1 LSSIVFFIAQN
12 VMHCDA
18 LRKGDWE
25 VIQTA
30 AENDTDESVVHSFG
44 GMCAFSSA
52 VMGQETQGAAMVD
65 NGQLFTEHISCGHVH
80 FISFHLHV
88 TRFAGFLVS
97 SCLLAA
103 YCNDLRLHAA

>member
-1 LSSIVFFIAQN
+1 
-12 VMHCDA
+12 MHCDA
-18 LRKGDWE
+18 LCKGDWE

-30 AENDTDESVVHSFG
+30 AENDTDETVVHSFG

-65 NGQLFTEHISCGHVH
+65 NVQLWTNTSLTDV

-88 TRFAGFLVS
+88 TGFPGFLVS

-103 YCNDLRLHAA
+103 YCNDLRLNAA

>member
-1 LSSIVFFIAQN
+1 
-12 VMHCDA
+12 MHCDA

-52 VMGQETQGAAMVD
+52 VMGQETRGAAMVD
-65 NGQLFTEHISCGHVH
+65 NGQLFTEHISCGHAH
-80 FISFHLHV
+80 FISFHSISFHLHV
-88 TRFAGFLVS
+88 TSFAGFLVS
-97 SCLLAA
+97 SWSLNCLLQCFKASCCLA
-103 YCNDLRLHAA
+103 DLCW

>member
-1 LSSIVFFIAQN
+1 MCCIA
-12 VMHCDA
+12 MHCDA

-52 VMGQETQGAAMVD
+52 VMGQETQGVAMTMVSFAQ
-65 NGQLFTEHISCGHVH
+65 NTSVAGM

-88 TRFAGFLVS
+88 TRFAGLLLVVI
-97 SCLLAA
+97 
-103 YCNDLRLHAA
+103 